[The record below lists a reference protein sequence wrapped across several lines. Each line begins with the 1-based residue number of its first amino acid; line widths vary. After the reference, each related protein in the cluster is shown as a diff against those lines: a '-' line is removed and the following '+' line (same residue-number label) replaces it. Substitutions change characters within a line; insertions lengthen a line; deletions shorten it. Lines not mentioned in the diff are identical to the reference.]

1 MIQIKT
7 DRQTD
12 AQSENRNS
20 NMANT
25 NSAEIPL
32 ENIQNKKAAYIKSI
46 HFRAILVGVRN
57 KKKLLN

>member
-7 DRQTD
+7 DRRTE

-20 NMANT
+20 NMANP
-25 NSAEIPL
+25 NSAENPL
-32 ENIQNKKAAYIKSI
+32 GNTQNKKAAYFKSI

-57 KKKLLN
+57 QNKTS